1 MTPLHLASW
10 GGHAEVIGV
19 LLAKRA
25 DGNAK
30 TTEGEEKKSHEG
42 HNSELKISLITR
54 DSKS

>member
-30 TTEGEEKKSHEG
+30 TTEGEEEEKKAMRG
-42 HNSELKISLITR
+42 TTA
-54 DSKS
+54 D